1 MTESDNIKER
11 HVEVGTF
18 YHSSNGNMF
27 FKVSD
32 TRSVWVGNTDM
43 ERNECEIPLN
53 DRVVAVADTN
63 CRVFQMTYDDVKHI
77 LNEASK

>member
-27 FKVSD
+27 FKITD
-32 TRSVWVGNTDM
+32 TRSVWVGNTDK
-43 ERNECEIPLN
+43 ERTECEIPLN
-53 DRVVAVADTN
+53 DRVIAEADTN
-63 CRVFQMTYDDVKHI
+63 FRVFPMTHEDVKHI